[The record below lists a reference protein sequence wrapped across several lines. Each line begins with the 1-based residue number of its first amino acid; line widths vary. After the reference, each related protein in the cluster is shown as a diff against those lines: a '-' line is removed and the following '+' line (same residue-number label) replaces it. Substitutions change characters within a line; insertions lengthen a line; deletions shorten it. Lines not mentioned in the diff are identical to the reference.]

1 MNDIIASVAVYSLLT
16 LPPALLILKFTTKKP
31 GWWLI
36 VLLVAI
42 FVLVG
47 WGLVFSA
54 FVEEQAR
61 ISEIIDQERYEE
73 LPEGWGSDGAS
84 GVFALFGGWLVPL
97 AYFVLLLSF
106 IGPTYLP
113 THLPANLPAYLPGCL
128 ALPAYSP
135 AYASYLAGRC

>member
-97 AYFVLLLSF
+97 AYFVLWLV
-106 IGPTYLP
+106 IYT
-113 THLPANLPAYLPGCL
+113 L
-128 ALPAYSP
+128 ASVVRRLFTARQPPIKRVQSHA
-135 AYASYLAGRC
+135 AEQRR